1 MGIESLKDLCI
12 IYELCKGECV
22 MKRIIMMMIFTSTL
36 VVSQLVFA
44 MNMSCD
50 FNDIGGMGWPPD
62 DAFGDT
68 GFLSNKLTITQGN
81 NFNGRG
87 YLGNGNDKLYAKW
100 GSNNNV
106 KGERVFLL
114 LGGIDDNKM
123 VKVDPSLHG
132 GRTFII
138 NNDNGQ
144 TMYMIIR
151 CTSFIAQY
159 NVQLISCND
168 KGKWFSYFDS
178 FDAIKNYGHWSK
190 AGNVLK
196 SVKVLNDCIELTYN
210 TSKRINTGYP
220 VKYVPVEYKITY
232 KWDDGA
238 NWFSVEHSEMVIG
251 TTNYSYDIECISSR
265 ISKRVKL
272 WSVSIGREGISYHN
286 L

>member
-1 MGIESLKDLCI
+1 
-12 IYELCKGECV
+12 

-50 FNDIGGMGWPPD
+50 FNDIGGIGWPPD
-62 DAFGDT
+62 DAFVNT

-114 LGGIDDNKM
+114 LGGTDDNKM
-123 VKVDPSLHG
+123 VKVDSWLCG
-132 GRTFII
+132 NRTFKI
-138 NNDNGQ
+138 NTDNGQ
-144 TMYMIIR
+144 PMYMIIG
-151 CTSFIAQY
+151 CTSMVTHDK
-159 NVQLISCND
+159 VQLISCNNE
-168 KGKWFSYFDS
+168 GKWFSYFDS
-178 FDAIKNYGHWSK
+178 LDAIKNYGHWSK

-196 SVKVLNDCIELTYN
+196 SVTVLNNRIELIYN
-210 TSKRINTGYP
+210 TQKRYGNVYP
-220 VKYVPVEYKITY
+220 VKYVPFEYKITY
-232 KWDDGA
+232 KWDDAA
-238 NWFSVEHSEMVIG
+238 NWFSVEHSEWEKDKN
-251 TTNYSYDIECISSR
+251 NYSHDIECSSYG
-265 ISKRVKL
+265 ISKTIKL
-272 WSVSIGREGISYHN
+272 WSVGIGKEGVTYYY